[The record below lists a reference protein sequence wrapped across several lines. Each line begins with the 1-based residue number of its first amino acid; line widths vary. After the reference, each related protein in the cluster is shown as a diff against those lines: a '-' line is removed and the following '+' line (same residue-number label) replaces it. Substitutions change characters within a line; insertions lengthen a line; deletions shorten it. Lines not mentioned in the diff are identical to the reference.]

1 MVVGLVLELQQP
13 AFCLAVHVKVHIYG
27 AGVVLLALLQV
38 LQLAVGLEPAGADG
52 SQVHQMQGLLVAAK
66 FVAHVMPEVQCLAY
80 VVGHG
85 RILHLDVL
93 QAGGE
98 GGVAAMVAP
107 VCIEYSYF
115 CLLRVAPLGSEVF
128 HGLHQVVGA
137 HGQPHADAEC
147 VGVLARHG
155 GEALDG
161 AHGRLGAAFGQREAR
176 HILLAVLHGVDQVTG
191 HALALFGRE
200 GVVEDVKACGCDLD
214 VGAGLDEAHAGA
226 GGVGALVELAGQ
238 RLYGQAGYAFKVEGV
253 GHRVGGA
260 LAEHRI
266 TGAVQ
271 QLGRKTEQVVH
282 GHDTQRFESQPQ
294 RIVEFAAKALGLAAE
309 FRTFLYKYSVCHI

>member
-1 MVVGLVLELQQP
+1 
-13 AFCLAVHVKVHIYG
+13 
-27 AGVVLLALLQV
+27 
-38 LQLAVGLEPAGADG
+38 
-52 SQVHQMQGLLVAAK
+52 MQGFLVAAK
-66 FVAHVMPEVQCLAY
+66 FMAHVVPQLQGLAY

-93 QAGGE
+93 QPGGE

-107 VCIEYSYF
+107 VCVEYAYF
-115 CLLRVAPLGSEVF
+115 GFRRVASLGSEVF
-128 HGLHQVVGA
+128 HGLHEVVGA
-137 HGQPHADAEC
+137 HGQAHADAEG

-161 AHGRLGAAFGQREAR
+161 AHGRLGTAFRQREAR
-176 HILLAVLHGVDQVTG
+176 HVLLAVLHGVDQVTG

-200 GVVEDVKACGCDLD
+200 GVVEDVKACGGDLD
-214 VGAGLDEAHAGA
+214 VGAGLDQAYAGA

-238 RLYGQAGYAFKVEGV
+238 RLDGQAGYAFKVESV

-266 TGAVQ
+266 AGAFK

-282 GHDTQRFESQPQ
+282 GHNAQRFESKSQ

-309 FRTFLYKYSVCHI
+309 FRTFLYKYSVCHIYDTDKLL